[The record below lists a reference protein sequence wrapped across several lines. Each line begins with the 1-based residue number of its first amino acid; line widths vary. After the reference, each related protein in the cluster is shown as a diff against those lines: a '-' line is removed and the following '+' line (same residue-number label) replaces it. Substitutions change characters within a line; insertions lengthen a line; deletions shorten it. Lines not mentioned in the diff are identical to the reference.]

1 MNSGPLNWV
10 QLVGYLASLLVFSTF
25 YMKTMIPLR
34 CVAIA
39 SNVAFLTYGFF
50 AGLYPVFLLH
60 TVLLPLNVF
69 RLHQMRRL
77 RERVRQ
83 SLDRDLSL
91 EWILPFVKREFF
103 KEKEPLF
110 RKGDP
115 ADKLYY
121 LERGTVWLPE
131 VERTVQAG
139 QLIGEM
145 GVFSPFKERTGSA
158 VCTTDSTFLVL
169 GERTALELYYQNPDF
184 GLCMVRTIIRRFLDQ
199 QVQGLPSASRGDG
212 AAPPTVVAGCAPSSA
227 ADSVRTGSSAPR

>member
-10 QLVGYLASLLVFSTF
+10 QLVGYAASLLVFSTF

-34 CVAIA
+34 CIAIA
-39 SNVAFLTYGFF
+39 SNVAFLTYGYF

-77 RERVRQ
+77 KERLRQ
-83 SLDRDLSL
+83 SLQGEPSL
-91 EWILPFVKREFF
+91 EWMLPFVKRESF
-103 KEKEPLF
+103 KATQPLF
-110 RKGDP
+110 HKGDA

-131 VERTVQAG
+131 VDRTIHAG
-139 QLIGEM
+139 EIVGEM
-145 GVFSPFKERTGSA
+145 GVFSPFKERTASA

-184 GLCMVRTIIRRFLDQ
+184 GLFMLRMIIRRFLDQ
-199 QVQGLPSASRGDG
+199 QAQGSARTS
-212 AAPPTVVAGCAPSSA
+212 PTVPL
-227 ADSVRTGSSAPR
+227 PQ